1 MQADV
6 AIVGGG
12 PVGLGLGI
20 ELGQR
25 GIETVVVEREES
37 LHRIPKGQNLTQRTM
52 EHFRC
57 WGVERRVRAVRL
69 MPSDYPAGG
78 INAFGDLMSDYAHPW
93 FRRSEVSSYYFT
105 ENERLPQYLTE
116 RVLRGRLGELD
127 SVELLL
133 GVSAIGIDQ
142 RDDRVLVSMGGD
154 GVIEAPYVVGCDG
167 SHSMVRELAGIS
179 ETRMDHDRRMVLLVF
194 RSEELHRILEKR
206 FGEASFFNVLHPEL
220 DGYWRFLGRVD
231 VGEGWFFHAPV
242 PANTTV
248 ETLDYHALLT
258 ETVGTAFA
266 IELDHVGFWDLRIA
280 YANSYRSGRV
290 FIAGDAAH
298 SHPPYGGYGINTG
311 LEDARNLGW
320 KLTATLE
327 GWADDALL
335 DSYTEERLPVFE
347 STAHDFI
354 EAFIENDREFI
365 EKYDP
370 ADEARFAEA
379 WDRRRRGANLGV
391 SVFDPH
397 YEGSPIVFGP
407 ADGVSSAVGRHSLEA
422 RPGHRLPP
430 PSSDPDALFDE
441 LGDGFTLLMTRSSS
455 GHIGGFERVAAELG
469 VPLKTVWIGDH
480 DADSYG
486 SAAILTRPDHIVSWI
501 DDGSPRSA
509 MDVLSRSVGSNV
521 RGSMGG

>member
-20 ELGQR
+20 ELGRR
-25 GIETVVVEREES
+25 GIETVIVEREES

-57 WGVERRVRAVRL
+57 WGVERRVRAVRV
-69 MPSDYPAGG
+69 MPSGYPAGG

-105 ENERLPQYLTE
+105 DNERLPQYLTE
-116 RVLRGRLGELD
+116 RVLRDRLGELD
-127 SVELLL
+127 SAELLL
-133 GVSAIGIDQ
+133 GTSATGIEE
-142 RDDRVLVSMGGD
+142 RDDRVLVSMSGG
-154 GVIEAPYVVGCDG
+154 GAVEAAYLVGCDG
-167 SHSMVRELAGIS
+167 SHSMVREQAGIT

-194 RSEELHRILEKR
+194 RSKELHGILEKR

-220 DGYWRFLGRVD
+220 DGYWRFLGRID

-248 ETLDYHALLT
+248 DTLDYHALLT

-280 YANSYRSGRV
+280 HANSYRSGMV

-320 KLTATLE
+320 KLAATLE
-327 GWADDALL
+327 GWGGDALL

-347 STAHDFI
+347 STARDFI

-365 EKYDP
+365 EKYDFE
-370 ADEARFAEA
+370 DESGLAEA

-407 ADGVSSAVGRHSLEA
+407 PDGVSSAVGRHSLEA

-430 PSSDPDALFDE
+430 PVSDSDALFDE
-441 LGDGFTLLMTRSSS
+441 LGTGFTLLVAKSSS
-455 GHIGGFERVAAELG
+455 VRIGGFENVAAERG
-469 VPLKTVWIGDH
+469 VPLRAVRIGEG

-486 SAAILTRPDHIVSWI
+486 SAAILVRPDHIVSWI
-501 DDGSPRSA
+501 DDGSPGSEIDVISRSA
-509 MDVLSRSVGSNV
+509 GLNT
-521 RGSMGG
+521 